1 MPLCHCYGVLVKKQH
16 GMLNMKVKFKN
27 TLMVWVLLGLSTSA
41 SFAQHNEFK
50 KSTALEPLYGIQM
63 GEQQITIQVKS
74 HGCTRIEHFEV
85 KLEEGEQGAQ
95 LSIKRLGSDHCRRM
109 PHLISISLPL
119 PETKTNFQLMNP
131 LQVWRGVVRG

>member
-1 MPLCHCYGVLVKKQH
+1 
-16 GMLNMKVKFKN
+16 MKIKFKN

-74 HGCTRIEHFEV
+74 NGCTRSEHFEI
-85 KLEEGEQGAQ
+85 KLNELDSLNETEQSPE
-95 LSIKRLGSDHCRRM
+95 LTIKRLGRDHCRRM
-109 PHLISISLPL
+109 PFVKRIKLSFDTDQD
-119 PETKTNFQLMNP
+119 EFVLMNP
-131 LQVWRGVVRG
+131 LNIWKATNRQ